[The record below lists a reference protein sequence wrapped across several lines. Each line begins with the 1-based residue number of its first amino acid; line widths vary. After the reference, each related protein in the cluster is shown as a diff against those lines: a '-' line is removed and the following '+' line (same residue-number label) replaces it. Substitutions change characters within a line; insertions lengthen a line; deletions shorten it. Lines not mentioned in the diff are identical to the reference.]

1 MTRSFTVKARTE
13 KPKTAED
20 VKRILAE
27 QEAEAKKVNK
37 IIRAAGRGRI
47 RTAPERPDPG
57 NTIMNE
63 IIRGAFSGSDAQPSS
78 DEQGHAPGNAGEG
91 TGQPPKDV
99 ADMTMTEAIREVLR
113 LRKLLERARR

>member
-1 MTRSFTVKARTE
+1 MTRSFTVKTRTE
-13 KPKTAED
+13 KPKSAED

-27 QEAEAKKVNK
+27 QEAESKKVNK

-47 RTAPERPDPG
+47 RTAPEKKDPG
-57 NTIMNE
+57 NTMMNQ
-63 IIRGAFSGSDAQPSS
+63 IIRGAFSGSDAQPPS
-78 DEQGHAPGNAGEG
+78 DIQGHAPGNAGEG
-91 TGQPPKDV
+91 TGQPPKNV

>member
-27 QEAEAKKVNK
+27 QEAEAKKVNQ

-47 RTAPERPDPG
+47 RTAPEKPDPG
-57 NTIMNE
+57 NVMMNE

-78 DEQGHAPGNAGEG
+78 DEPGHAPGNAGEG
-91 TGQPPKDV
+91 TGQPPKNV

-113 LRKLLERARR
+113 LRKLLEKARR